1 MAPELTLDMLDDLK
15 QKNPIKDITIFDW
28 KGNVIATTQ
37 KNNFLA
43 NGTFYALIS
52 GAVRMISQ
60 GYNQVNNG
68 VTIELE
74 DTEFFFNHVDSDETE
89 KGPIPIVGIE
99 YSPGS
104 INRDKRKEITFQ
116 INDMLNVD

>member
-1 MAPELTLDMLDDLK
+1 MAPEITLDMLEDYK
-15 QKNPIKDITIFDW
+15 QNNSIKDITILDW

-37 KNNFLA
+37 KDNFLA

-52 GAVRMISQ
+52 GAVRMISKS
-60 GYNQVNNG
+60 YNQINKG

-74 DTEFFFNHVDSDETE
+74 DTEFFFNNVDSDETE
-89 KGPIPIVGIE
+89 KGPIPIIGIE

-104 INRDKRKEITFQ
+104 IGRDKRKELTLQ
-116 INDMLNVD
+116 INDMLSKP